1 MTKAK
6 AEVITYLC
14 DVDSPSEGNI
24 QRYVFLSGNAKEP
37 VKGDRLASGEV
48 IRSVAY
54 VSSGELAED
63 GTLDAFEGDVPND
76 VDEARVA
83 EANKE

>member
-6 AEVITYLC
+6 AEVITFLC

-24 QRYVFLSGNAKEP
+24 QRYVFLPDNVTEP
-37 VKGDRLASGEV
+37 RKGDRLASGEV
-48 IRSVAY
+48 IRSATY

-63 GTLDAFEGDVPND
+63 GTLDAYEDDVP
-76 VDEARVA
+76 RVA